1 MDEQRLTAILFAATI
16 LAARKLNEIGVKS
29 CPAREAPSRTPSLTH
44 SKSLRELT
52 SAGLAAIPTIHK
64 SSDVDSL
71 YRTVDF
77 SRLRSGVR
85 WSFRSLRPVS
95 SGLRH
100 GRGPE
105 SRTPLFLFTRKN
117 GEPVRDMRKTW
128 DPLVK
133 AAGLPGL
140 LLHDFR
146 RSAVRNMVRR
156 GIPQKT
162 ARTISGHKS
171 DSIFSRYNIVSE
183 DDIRD
188 AAKKIEAGAKA
199 VMHSSFTVEAQ
210 EKENQK
216 EENARK
222 PV

>member
-1 MDEQRLTAILFAATI
+1 
-16 LAARKLNEIGVKS
+16 
-29 CPAREAPSRTPSLTH
+29 
-44 SKSLRELT
+44 
-52 SAGLAAIPTIHK
+52 
-64 SSDVDSL
+64 
-71 YRTVDF
+71 
-77 SRLRSGVR
+77 
-85 WSFRSLRPVS
+85 
-95 SGLRH
+95 
-100 GRGPE
+100 
-105 SRTPLFLFTRKN
+105 
-117 GEPVRDMRKTW
+117 MRKTW